1 MSPRRFASYSISAMT
16 ALLWQMTLSAAP
28 PVDFNDDIRPLLSK
42 YCFQCHGFDPQARQA
57 DLRLDTAVG
66 MAAEVTSGQRVVVPG
81 KPSASA
87 LFLRVTAADADV
99 RMPPPEVADRLSPE
113 EVDQLRRWIEQGA
126 DWEEHWAFVSPQR
139 TPLPNAPR
147 ADWGRNG
154 IDAFIRARLRENELS
169 PSPEAGRETLVRR
182 VMLDLR
188 GLPPT
193 LQEVEEYQRDKA
205 PDAYA
210 RMVDRTL
217 AGPHYGERMAR
228 LWLDLARYADSSG
241 YANDRLRSIWPYRD
255 WVTNAFNADMPF
267 DRFTLEQL
275 AGDLL
280 PGATQS
286 QIVAS
291 GFHRNTPHQYEGGSD
306 PEQYRVERVKNR
318 LDTTGT
324 VWLGLTVGCAQCH
337 THKFDPISQTEYYQL
352 YAFFNSAN
360 ETRHSVASDGQQVEI
375 DRLVMEVARL
385 KTALKD
391 AGPEGEKG
399 KEIKIRLD
407 AVAKQLDKLRKSLPT
422 TLVFREPA
430 QKRET
435 RVHLRG
441 DFLVPGEQV
450 APRTLSRLHP
460 FTPPKSG
467 VPTRVDLARWIM
479 STENPLTA
487 RVTTN
492 RIWQHLFGQG
502 LVPTE
507 NDFGHRGASP
517 THPHLL
523 DWLALEWSARGYSM
537 KRLHLRILTSATYR
551 QASVARADLE
561 ARDPFNRLLGRQ
573 SRHRVEGEI
582 IRDMALSVS
591 GLLSR
596 TMGGRS
602 VFPPIP
608 PNVIGTSSA
617 RHKWP
622 TSGGGD
628 RFRRGLY
635 TAVYRANVY
644 PMLSTFDGP
653 DRDNAC
659 TKRTRSNTPLQSLS
673 LANDPAMAELFEGLA
688 RRLLTADVST
698 DSDRLVHA
706 FRLCLGR
713 HPRAAELDRL
723 LAFCDHQRRHF
734 NDDRKAAQAVRG
746 SAEVAGS
753 SQAEFAVWFSVARL
767 LLNLDEFVTRE

>member
-1 MSPRRFASYSISAMT
+1 MGSRRLANCWICAVAGLVLQAS
-16 ALLWQMTLSAAP
+16 LSAAP
-28 PVDFNDDIRPLLSK
+28 PVDFNRDIRPLLSK
-42 YCFQCHGFDPQARQA
+42 YCFQCHGFDGQARQA
-57 DLRLDTAVG
+57 DLRLDTAAG
-66 MAAEVTSGQRVVVPG
+66 MAGVVASGQRVVMPG
-81 KPSASA
+81 QPVASA
-87 LFLRVTAADADV
+87 LFLRVTSRDAEV
-99 RMPPPEVADRLSPE
+99 RMPPPEVSDRLSDE
-113 EVDQLRRWIEQGA
+113 EVERLRRWIKQGA
-126 DWEEHWAFVSPQR
+126 EWAEHWAFVPPR
-139 TPLPNAPR
+139 RVALPVSSRPG
-147 ADWGRNG
+147 WWRNG
-154 IDAFIRARLRENELS
+154 IDSFILAGLDAANLE
-169 PSPEAGRETLVRR
+169 PSVEAQQETLVRR
-182 VMLDLR
+182 VMLDVR
-188 GLPPT
+188 GLPPS
-193 LQEVEEYQRDKA
+193 LLEVQEFLDDA
-205 PDAYA
+205 TPDAYE
-210 RMVDRTL
+210 RMVDRAL
-217 AGPHYGERMAR
+217 SSPHYGERMAR

-241 YANDRLRSIWPYRD
+241 YANDRLRSMWPYRD
-255 WVTNAFNADMPF
+255 WVTDAFNTDMPF
-267 DRFTLEQL
+267 DQFTLEQL

-360 ETRHSVASDGQQVEI
+360 ETKHSVASDDQQDQI
-375 DRLVMEVARL
+375 DRLVSEL
-385 KTALKD
+385 KQLQTALKESPASEEGKALKRRLE
-391 AGPEGEKG
+391 AGT
-399 KEIKIRLD
+399 KELD
-407 AVAKQLDKLRKSLPT
+407 QLRKSLPT

-430 QKRET
+430 QKRTT

-441 DFLVPGEQV
+441 DFLVPGKQV
-450 APRTLSRLHP
+450 APMTLSRLHA
-460 FTPPKSG
+460 FTPPATA
-467 VPTRVDLARWIM
+467 VATRVDLARWVM
-479 STENPLTA
+479 AADNPLTA

-492 RIWQHLFGQG
+492 RFWQHFFGQG
-502 LVPTE
+502 LVATE

-517 THPHLL
+517 SHPKLL
-523 DWLALEWSARGYSM
+523 DWLAVEWSSGGFSL
-537 KRLHLRILTSATYR
+537 KRLHARMLTSATYR
-551 QASVARADLE
+551 QASEMRAELAE
-561 ARDPFNRLLGRQ
+561 RDPFNYLLGRQ

-596 TMGGRS
+596 KMGGKS

-622 TSGGGD
+622 TSGGED

-673 LANDPAMAELFEGLA
+673 LANDPAMSELFRGLA
-688 RRLLTADVST
+688 ARLLMEPVDT
-698 DSDRLVHA
+698 DEDRLDYS
-706 FRLCLGR
+706 FRICLGR
-713 HPRAAELDRL
+713 RPSQAELDRL
-723 LAFCDHQRRHF
+723 LKFCEHQRRHF
-734 NDDRKAAQAVRG
+734 DGDQQAALTVTGKVSLPGVAV
-746 SAEVAGS
+746 E
-753 SQAEFAVWFSVARL
+753 EFAVWFTVARL
-767 LLNLDEFVTRE
+767 LFNLDEFVTRE

>member
-1 MSPRRFASYSISAMT
+1 MVIVVVSQT
-16 ALLWQMTLSAAP
+16 LLSAAS
-28 PVDFNDDIRPLLSK
+28 PVDFNREIRPILSK
-42 YCFQCHGFDPQARQA
+42 HCFQCHGFDGQARQA
-57 DLRLDTAVG
+57 DLRLDTVTG
-66 MAAEVTSGQRVVVPG
+66 MTAETESGNRVVVPG
-81 KPSASA
+81 KPTGSA
-87 LFLRVTAADADV
+87 LFLRVTSPDADL
-99 RMPPPEVADRLSPE
+99 RMPPPEVADGLSAA
-113 EVDQLRRWIEQGA
+113 EVERLRRWIEEGA
-126 DWEEHWAFVSPQR
+126 QWSEHWAFVPPQLP
-139 TPLPNAPR
+139 PLPG
-147 ADWGRNG
+147 ADPAGWRRNG
-154 IDAFIRARLRENELS
+154 IDAFILARLNEVKLS
-169 PSPEAGRETLVRR
+169 PAPEAGRETLLRR
-182 VMLDLR
+182 VVLDLR
-188 GLPPT
+188 GLPPSIA
-193 LQEVEEYQRDKA
+193 EMEHFQRDA
-205 PDAYA
+205 SPDAYE
-210 RMVDRTL
+210 RMVDRVL

-255 WVTNAFNADMPF
+255 WVTDAFNTDMPF
-267 DRFTLEQL
+267 DQFTLEQL

-280 PGATQS
+280 PDATQS

-360 ETRHSVASDGQQVEI
+360 ETKHSVASSAQQAEI
-375 DRLVMEVARL
+375 TRLVTEIGRL
-385 KTALKD
+385 KKVLEQSPAPNESAEDVKRRLEERTKALD
-391 AGPEGEKG
+391 
-399 KEIKIRLD
+399 
-407 AVAKQLDKLRKSLPT
+407 QLRKSLPT

-430 QKRET
+430 KKRTT

-441 DFLVPGEQV
+441 DFLVPGQQV
-450 APRTLSRLHP
+450 EPGTLSRLHP
-460 FTPPKSG
+460 FRQPSSG
-467 VPTRVDLARWIM
+467 VATRVDLARWIM
-479 STENPLTA
+479 SADNPLTA

-492 RIWQHLFGQG
+492 RFWQHFFGQG
-502 LVPTE
+502 LVETE
-507 NDFGHRGASP
+507 NDFGHRGAPP
-517 THPHLL
+517 THPELL
-523 DWLALEWSARGYSM
+523 DWLAHTWSSGGFSL
-537 KRLHLRILTSATYR
+537 KRLHRLILTSATYR
-551 QASVARADLE
+551 QDSAARAEL
-561 ARDPFNRLLGRQ
+561 AAADPFNRRLGRQ

-591 GLLSR
+591 GRLSR
-596 TMGGRS
+596 KMGGRS

-608 PNVIGTSSA
+608 ANVIGTSSA

-622 TSGGGD
+622 TSAGED

-673 LANDPAMAELFEGLA
+673 LANDPAMAELFRGLA
-688 RRLLTADVST
+688 ERLLKVSA
-698 DSDRLVHA
+698 DSDSVRLVYG

-713 HPRAAELDRL
+713 RPNQTELDRL
-723 LAFCDHQRRHF
+723 LAFCAHQRSF
-734 NDDRKAAQAVRG
+734 FTADQEAARA
-746 SAEVAGS
+746 VAGTAPLPAAS
-753 SQAEFAVWFSVARL
+753 PQEFAVWYAVARL
-767 LLNLDEFVTRE
+767 FFNLDEFVTRE

>member
-1 MSPRRFASYSISAMT
+1 MT
-16 ALLWQMTLSAAP
+16 GLVSQTLLSAAA
-28 PVDFNDDIRPLLSK
+28 PVDFDREIRPLLSK
-42 YCFQCHGFDPQARQA
+42 HCFQCHGFDGQKRQA
-57 DLRLDTAVG
+57 DLRLDTATG
-66 MAAEVTSGQRVVVPG
+66 MAGKVASGRRVVVAG
-81 KPSASA
+81 KPTVSE
-87 LFLRVTAADADV
+87 LYLRVTSRDADL
-99 RMPPPEVADRLSPE
+99 RMPPPEVADGLTVE
-113 EVDQLRRWIEQGA
+113 EADRLRRWIEEGA
-126 DWEEHWAFVSPQR
+126 GWAEHWAFVPPQQ
-139 TPLPNAPR
+139 TPLPIGEPSGWR
-147 ADWGRNG
+147 RNG
-154 IDAFIRARLRENELS
+154 IDAFVLTRLNEVNLR
-169 PSPEAGRETLVRR
+169 PSAEAGREALLRR

-188 GLPPT
+188 GLPPS
-193 LQEVEEYQRDKA
+193 LAEIEIFQRDGA
-205 PDAYA
+205 PDAYE
-210 RMVDRTL
+210 RMVDRAL

-255 WVTNAFNADMPF
+255 WVIDAFNTDMPF
-267 DRFTLEQL
+267 DQFTLEQL

-360 ETRHSVASDGQQVEI
+360 ETKHSVASESQQVEI
-375 DRLVMEVARL
+375 SRLVVEIGQLNESLKKAATASEEAKELKRRL
-385 KTALKD
+385 ETRTKALD
-391 AGPEGEKG
+391 
-399 KEIKIRLD
+399 
-407 AVAKQLDKLRKSLPT
+407 QLRKSLPT
-422 TLVFREPA
+422 TLVFREAA
-430 QKRET
+430 QKRVT
-435 RVHLRG
+435 HVHLRG
-441 DFLVPGEQV
+441 DFLVPGQAV
-450 APRTLSRLHP
+450 VPGTLARLHP
-460 FTPPKSG
+460 FSPPASG

-479 STENPLTA
+479 SADNPLTA

-492 RIWQHLFGQG
+492 RFWQHFFGQG
-502 LVPTE
+502 LVETE

-517 THPHLL
+517 THPELL
-523 DWLALEWSARGYSM
+523 DWLAHTWSSGGFSL
-537 KRLHLRILTSATYR
+537 KRLHRLILASATYR
-551 QASVARADLE
+551 QDSSERAELVAA
-561 ARDPFNRLLGRQ
+561 DPFNRRLGRQ

-591 GLLSR
+591 GRLSR
-596 TMGGRS
+596 KMGGKS

-608 PNVIGTSSA
+608 ANVIGTSSA

-622 TSGGGD
+622 TSGGED

-673 LANDPAMAELFEGLA
+673 LANDPAMSELFRGLA
-688 RRLLTADVST
+688 ERLLHVTADS
-698 DSDRLVHA
+698 DSDRLVYG

-713 HPRAAELDRL
+713 HPSEPELDRL
-723 LAFCDHQRRHF
+723 LAFCTHERRLF
-734 NDDRKAAQAVRG
+734 AGDPEAARTL
-746 SAEVAGS
+746 AGTTPLAGAS
-753 SQAEFAVWFSVARL
+753 REEFAVWYAVARL
-767 LLNLDEFVTRE
+767 FFNLDEFVTRE